1 MIQILYANHAHT
13 GEQMVTIDEAI
24 IAKIVKDGKHFEVL
38 VDPDIAYDLKEGR
51 IISLSRML
59 AINMVFTDAKKA
71 NKAAPSEIEKAFG
84 TSDVEKIAEDIVKH
98 GDIQLTTDFRRRKI
112 DERKKQIAAFINRNA
127 INPQTKAP
135 HPPER
140 IIAAMEQSHFAVD
153 PFKSADQQVDD
164 AIKAIKSI
172 LPIVVEQIVLF
183 IEIPAKYSS
192 RAYGIVKEFDIQQD
206 KWLADGSLVAKISIP
221 AGLKE
226 TVYRKL
232 GAVTEGNVKI
242 EEGKA

>member
-1 MIQILYANHAHT
+1 
-13 GEQMVTIDEAI
+13 MVTIDEAI

-135 HPPER
+135 HPP
-140 IIAAMEQSHFAVD
+140 
-153 PFKSADQQVDD
+153 
-164 AIKAIKSI
+164 
-172 LPIVVEQIVLF
+172 
-183 IEIPAKYSS
+183 
-192 RAYGIVKEFDIQQD
+192 
-206 KWLADGSLVAKISIP
+206 
-221 AGLKE
+221 
-226 TVYRKL
+226 
-232 GAVTEGNVKI
+232 
-242 EEGKA
+242 